1 MTVMAALLEVTL
13 RGLLGRRRTILLV
26 LLVGLPV
33 LIALLVRIT
42 GGRPDADRILDT
54 LVVRT
59 VMPLVALIVGTAS
72 IGSEIE
78 DGTAVFLMIKPI
90 ARWRIA
96 LSKILVAAG
105 LTAVLVVPSVVL
117 TGLLIGSRNDTATTV
132 VGFSLACFVG
142 GSAYA
147 SAFVALSVFTSRA
160 LLLGLAYTLIWEGV
174 LAGLLEGTRFLS
186 IRQAT
191 LGLAAALGV
200 KVPGDPLVPSISIV
214 VLGTVLIGAFLLAS
228 RRLARFE
235 IRGGD

>member
-1 MTVMAALLEVTL
+1 MQTGQRVAAT
-13 RGLLGRRRTILLV
+13 GMLV
-26 LLVGLPV
+26 SGALAVIK
-33 LIALLVRIT
+33 IAA
-42 GGRPDADRILDT
+42 GMSGH
-54 LVVRT
+54 
-59 VMPLVALIVGTAS
+59 S
-72 IGSEIE
+72 
-78 DGTAVFLMIKPI
+78 TAVVADGLESAADVI
-90 ARWRIA
+90 ASGFV
-96 LSKILVAAG
+96 LFG
-105 LTAVLVVPSVVL
+105 LTLAAKPADDNHPYGHGRAETL

-132 VGFSLACFVG
+132 VGFSLACLVG

-174 LAGLLEGTRFLS
+174 LSGLLEGTRFLS

-200 KVPGDPLVPSISIV
+200 KVPGDPLVPSISII